1 MNSPAQVSA
10 QKQQIQGHPEG
21 AIEAHSRCACP
32 EGRPEGQAAGLTGVC
47 RPVGRP
53 PGARLAASSSS
64 LAALQK
70 PRFPW
75 ELSPD
80 AAVLVSVA
88 AAQGSPRDHLGLRA
102 ESLVFLGFAGPL
114 TTGETVLDWLAT
126 TFRELDRQRIDKP

>member
-32 EGRPEGQAAGLTGVC
+32 EGWPEGQAAGLTGVC

-70 PRFPW
+70 PRFPQ

-80 AAVLVSVA
+80 AAVSAA
-88 AAQGSPRDHLGLRA
+88 AAQGSPLDHLGLRA
-102 ESLVFLGFAGPL
+102 EGLVSLGFAGPV